1 VNEKVDAFEAGASL
15 TAGASAADVIGRRYR
30 EYVAAN
36 ARRLS
41 EI

>member
-15 TAGASAADVIGRRYR
+15 TAGASAADVIGRYR